1 MNPFQRAFLK
11 TPVGYLEVTGSEIGI
26 RSLYFINFRVRVH
39 RVPSA
44 LKPCIGQLE
53 EYFNGSRKAF
63 DLELD
68 LKGTGFQLRV
78 WDEIQKI
85 PYGSAISY
93 QELALHTGYD
103 RALRAVGGANSRNP
117 ISIIIPCHRVVGHDG
132 KLVGY
137 AGGLWRK
144 KWLLEHEHAFAQRDL
159 FYMKL

>member
-1 MNPFQRAFLK
+1 MDRIQRAFLK
-11 TPVGYLEVTGSEIGI
+11 TPVGYLEITGSGKGI
-26 RSLYFINFRVRVH
+26 RSLFFLNFRVRTQ
-39 RVPSA
+39 RVPSD
-44 LKPCIGQLE
+44 LKLCVGQLE
-53 EYFNGSRKAF
+53 AYFSGLRKTF

-68 LKGTGFQLRV
+68 LQGTDFQMRV
-78 WDEIQKI
+78 WKEVQKI

-93 QELALHTGYD
+93 HELARRTGND
-103 RALRAVGGANSRNP
+103 NAFRAVGGANGRNP

-144 KWLLEHEHAFAQRDL
+144 KWLLEHEHAFLQRDL